1 MKLSKRLKVI
11 ADMVD
16 DNCRVIDVGCDHAFL
31 DIYLTMNGIKC
42 IAIDNK
48 ESVLKYSRKNIDEY
62 GLNNNIKLLHNDG
75 LENIKINSDDLIIL
89 AGLGTNTILNVIKN
103 KAVNQMIV
111 QSNDDVYNL
120 RLNLSNQGYKII
132 DEKIVYEKKN
142 YVIMKWVRGQVKYNQ
157 MQLKYGPLLL
167 KEKSKEFVNY
177 LEGRNKYLED
187 LLNTIPNRFVM
198 RKLNILIEIHRI
210 KAILR

>member
-1 MKLSKRLKVI
+1 MKISKRLKTI

-16 DNCRVIDVGCDHAFL
+16 ENYRVIDVGCDHAFL
-31 DIYLTMNGIKC
+31 DIYLTMNGVEC

-62 GLNNNIKLLHNDG
+62 GLSDKIKLLHNNG
-75 LENIKINSDDLIIL
+75 LESININSNDLVIL

-103 KAVNQMIV
+103 KDINQMIV

-120 RLNLSNQGYKII
+120 RLNLSNLGYKII
-132 DEKIVYEKKN
+132 DEKIVYEKKY
-142 YVIMKWVRGQVKYNQ
+142 YVIMKWVRGKVKYSQ
-157 MQLKYGPLLL
+157 TQLKYGPLLL

-177 LEGRNKYLED
+177 LEGRNKYLEE
-187 LLNTIPNRFVM
+187 LLHTIPNKFFM
-198 RKLNILIEIHRI
+198 RKLNVLIEIHRI
-210 KAILR
+210 KAIFK